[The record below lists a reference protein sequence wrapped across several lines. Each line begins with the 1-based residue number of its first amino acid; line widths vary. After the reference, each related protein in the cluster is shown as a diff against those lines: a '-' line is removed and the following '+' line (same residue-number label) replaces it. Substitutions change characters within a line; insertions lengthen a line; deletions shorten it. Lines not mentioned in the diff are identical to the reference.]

1 MLTSIEIMNT
11 HYFHNIS
18 ILLVMIGLCFM
29 IVSVKIS
36 LKINET
42 VSQATKQKW
51 SVITG
56 LMILFLLGYSS
67 FLYLQFQSMDQYLEL
82 ITGIVFLG
90 GSLFVLIV
98 MGVIQNT
105 LLLMNTASRALENE
119 MQEHKL
125 LSNKLKQSQATMDS
139 IFNSAIPLCITGKD
153 FEIIQANKAFYD
165 IFGHLTQSV
174 DRPKCFESHPSDDCN
189 GDSCPL
195 TRILKGETEVVSDMI
210 KHDINGQ
217 EKTFIVTARPFL
229 NAQKEVIGIV
239 ETDEPDH
246 VEALSAP
253 DKITDYIA
261 EHVVNFLLGEMH
273 NGRIPKNF
281 LPLQV
286 GVGNVANGVLAA
298 LGDHPEIPPFNMYS
312 EVFQDAMVDLMFDKK
327 LLGASATSLTITSDN
342 LKRIID
348 NIDFFAKRIVLRP
361 QEISNHPGVIRRL
374 GVIAMN
380 TALEIDIY
388 GNVNSSH
395 LYGMDIVNGIGGS
408 GEFTRNG
415 YLSVFM
421 TPSVAKGGR
430 ISAIVPMCPHV
441 DNNEHS
447 VQIVVTEQGLAD
459 LRGLGPMQRAEII
472 IEQCA
477 HPAYRDYLR
486 EYIKD
491 ARPGH
496 IRHDLSRCFELHR
509 NLLEHGAMLPDLRIG
524 DV

>member
-1 MLTSIEIMNT
+1 MGSYPILTADEAALLIKDGDTVSFSGFSPAGAAKAVPAAIASHAREEHAKMRRFKIRVLTGASSGHIIDDELAMAEAVSWRAPYQSGPILRRQINRQEVEYVDMHLSHLPQTVSEGFFGRIDFAVVEGTEITSDGRVYLTTSIGASPTYLHHAERVIIELNRHQSPRLREMADI
-11 HYFHNIS
+11 F
-18 ILLVMIGLCFM
+18 VMPPPPHRYPIHIYEPMTRIGLPYA
-29 IVSVKIS
+29 VVDP
-36 LKINET
+36 
-42 VSQATKQKW
+42 QK
-51 SVITG
+51 
-56 LMILFLLGYSS
+56 
-67 FLYLQFQSMDQYLEL
+67 
-82 ITGIVFLG
+82 
-90 GSLFVLIV
+90 
-98 MGVIQNT
+98 
-105 LLLMNTASRALENE
+105 
-119 MQEHKL
+119 
-125 LSNKLKQSQATMDS
+125 
-139 IFNSAIPLCITGKD
+139 
-153 FEIIQANKAFYD
+153 
-165 IFGHLTQSV
+165 
-174 DRPKCFESHPSDDCN
+174 
-189 GDSCPL
+189 
-195 TRILKGETEVVSDMI
+195 
-210 KHDINGQ
+210 
-217 EKTFIVTARPFL
+217 
-229 NAQKEVIGIV
+229 VIGIV

-253 DKITDYIA
+253 DKITDHIA

-273 NGRIPKNF
+273 NGRIPKNL

-342 LKRIID
+342 LKRIVD

-430 ISAIVPMCPHV
+430 ISAIVPMCPHI

-509 NLLEHGAMLPDLRIG
+509 NLLEHGAMLPDLKSG
-524 DV
+524 DI

>member
-1 MLTSIEIMNT
+1 MGSYPILTADEAALLIKDGNTVSFSGFSPAGAAKAVPAAIASHAREEHAKMRRFKIRVLTGASSGHIIDDELAMAEAVSWRAPYQSGPILRKQINRQEVEYVDMHLSHVPQTVAEGFFGRIDFAVVEGTEITSDGRVYLTTSIGASPTYLHHAERVIIELNRHQSPRLREMADI
-11 HYFHNIS
+11 F
-18 ILLVMIGLCFM
+18 VMPPPPHRYPIHIYEPMTRIGLPYA
-29 IVSVKIS
+29 VVDP
-36 LKINET
+36 
-42 VSQATKQKW
+42 QK
-51 SVITG
+51 
-56 LMILFLLGYSS
+56 
-67 FLYLQFQSMDQYLEL
+67 
-82 ITGIVFLG
+82 
-90 GSLFVLIV
+90 
-98 MGVIQNT
+98 
-105 LLLMNTASRALENE
+105 
-119 MQEHKL
+119 
-125 LSNKLKQSQATMDS
+125 
-139 IFNSAIPLCITGKD
+139 
-153 FEIIQANKAFYD
+153 
-165 IFGHLTQSV
+165 
-174 DRPKCFESHPSDDCN
+174 
-189 GDSCPL
+189 
-195 TRILKGETEVVSDMI
+195 
-210 KHDINGQ
+210 
-217 EKTFIVTARPFL
+217 
-229 NAQKEVIGIV
+229 VIGIV

-342 LKRIID
+342 LKRIVD

>member
-1 MLTSIEIMNT
+1 MGFYPILTADETALLIKDGDTVSFSGFSPAGAAKAVPAAIAAHAHEEHAKSRRFKIRVLTGASSGRIIDDDLAVAEAVSWRAPYQSGSILRGQINRQEVEYVDMHLSHLPQTVAQGFFGQIDFAIVEATEITADGRVYLTTSIGASPTYLHHAEKVIIELNRHHSPRLREMADI
-11 HYFHNIS
+11 F
-18 ILLVMIGLCFM
+18 VMPAPPNRYPIHIYEPMTRIGLPYA
-29 IVSVKIS
+29 V
-36 LKINET
+36 
-42 VSQATKQKW
+42 
-51 SVITG
+51 
-56 LMILFLLGYSS
+56 
-67 FLYLQFQSMDQYLEL
+67 
-82 ITGIVFLG
+82 
-90 GSLFVLIV
+90 
-98 MGVIQNT
+98 
-105 LLLMNTASRALENE
+105 
-119 MQEHKL
+119 
-125 LSNKLKQSQATMDS
+125 
-139 IFNSAIPLCITGKD
+139 
-153 FEIIQANKAFYD
+153 
-165 IFGHLTQSV
+165 V
-174 DRPKCFESHPSDDCN
+174 DPK
-189 GDSCPL
+189 
-195 TRILKGETEVVSDMI
+195 K
-210 KHDINGQ
+210 
-217 EKTFIVTARPFL
+217 
-229 NAQKEVIGIV
+229 VIGIV

-246 VEALSAP
+246 VEALTGP
-253 DKITDYIA
+253 DKITDHIA
-261 EHVVNFLLGEMH
+261 EHVVNFLLNEMH
-273 NGRIPKNF
+273 DGRIPKNL
-281 LPLQV
+281 LPLQA
-286 GVGNVANGVLAA
+286 GIGKVANGVLAA

-312 EVFQDAMVDLMFDKK
+312 EVFQDAMADLMFAEK

-342 LKRIID
+342 LKRIVD

-374 GVIAMN
+374 GVIAIN

-472 IEQCA
+472 IERCA

-509 NLLEHGAMLPDLRIG
+509 NLLEHGAMLPDLKIG

>member
-1 MLTSIEIMNT
+1 MGFYPILTADEAALLIKDGDTVSFSGFSPAGAAKAVPAAIASHAREEHAKMRRFKIRVLTGASSGHIIDDELAMAEAVSWRAPYQSGPILRKQINRQEVEYVDMHLSHVPQTVAEGFFGRIDFAVVEGTEITSDGRVYLTTSIGASPTYLHHAERVIIELNRHQSPRLREMADI
-11 HYFHNIS
+11 F
-18 ILLVMIGLCFM
+18 VMPPPPHRYPIHIYEPMTRIGLPYA
-29 IVSVKIS
+29 VVDP
-36 LKINET
+36 
-42 VSQATKQKW
+42 QK
-51 SVITG
+51 
-56 LMILFLLGYSS
+56 
-67 FLYLQFQSMDQYLEL
+67 
-82 ITGIVFLG
+82 
-90 GSLFVLIV
+90 
-98 MGVIQNT
+98 
-105 LLLMNTASRALENE
+105 
-119 MQEHKL
+119 
-125 LSNKLKQSQATMDS
+125 
-139 IFNSAIPLCITGKD
+139 
-153 FEIIQANKAFYD
+153 
-165 IFGHLTQSV
+165 
-174 DRPKCFESHPSDDCN
+174 
-189 GDSCPL
+189 
-195 TRILKGETEVVSDMI
+195 
-210 KHDINGQ
+210 
-217 EKTFIVTARPFL
+217 
-229 NAQKEVIGIV
+229 VIGIV

-273 NGRIPKNF
+273 NGRIPKNL

>member
-1 MLTSIEIMNT
+1 MGSYPILTADEAALLIKDGDTVSFSGFSPAGAAKAVPAAIASHAREEHAKMRRFKIRVLTGASSGHIIDDELAMAEAVSWRAPYQSGPILRKQINRQEVEYVDMHLSHVPQTVAEGFFGRIDFAVVEGTEITSDGRVYLTTSIGASPTYLHHAERVIIELNRHQSSRLREMADI
-11 HYFHNIS
+11 F
-18 ILLVMIGLCFM
+18 VMPPPPHRYPIHIYEPMTRIGLPYA
-29 IVSVKIS
+29 VVDP
-36 LKINET
+36 
-42 VSQATKQKW
+42 QK
-51 SVITG
+51 
-56 LMILFLLGYSS
+56 
-67 FLYLQFQSMDQYLEL
+67 
-82 ITGIVFLG
+82 
-90 GSLFVLIV
+90 
-98 MGVIQNT
+98 
-105 LLLMNTASRALENE
+105 
-119 MQEHKL
+119 
-125 LSNKLKQSQATMDS
+125 
-139 IFNSAIPLCITGKD
+139 
-153 FEIIQANKAFYD
+153 
-165 IFGHLTQSV
+165 
-174 DRPKCFESHPSDDCN
+174 
-189 GDSCPL
+189 
-195 TRILKGETEVVSDMI
+195 
-210 KHDINGQ
+210 
-217 EKTFIVTARPFL
+217 
-229 NAQKEVIGIV
+229 VIGIV

-273 NGRIPKNF
+273 NGRIPKNL

-342 LKRIID
+342 LKRIVD